1 MLKQLKSAFL
11 PDPINRK
18 ISDFTEFGLVQV
30 ARKRT
35 SRSLSQIL
43 CAPCNYCEASG
54 AIKSEET
61 LCLEILRELIKVKSS
76 CSWKSIEIC
85 ASNSITQ
92 MLKDK
97 YSTQLNDFK
106 SRTNCDVK
114 LSIDCAIKSN
124 QFNIIPAK

>member
-1 MLKQLKSAFL
+1 M
-11 PDPINRK
+11 
-18 ISDFTEFGLVQV
+18 QV

-43 CAPCNYCEASG
+43 CTTCNHCEASG

-61 LCLEILRELIKVKSS
+61 LCLEILRELIKAKSS

-85 ASNSITQ
+85 ASNSIIE

-97 YSTQLNDFK
+97 YITQLNDFK
-106 SRTNCDVK
+106 SKTNCDVR
-114 LSIDCAIKSN
+114 LSIDREIKSN